1 MKLYLDND
9 VVSAIVKDDDAPE
22 SSALDRLLAA
32 YGDGE
37 VDLVTSMVT
46 LKEIERYQGPQRPAI
61 ERIFRLLK
69 EVPNACIP
77 MIRNDPLYDD
87 LLKRGLE
94 DIDAWHVFVAAK
106 NGCHAF
112 LTCDRLIHHYAAAIR
127 QISGLVVQKP
137 SDFVARTP
145 QDGAQQ
151 GGLHRLGHPRR
162 GAARD
167 RDRLASG
174 VQGLA

>member
-1 MKLYLDND
+1 MKVYLDNGI
-9 VVSAIVKDDDAPE
+9 VSAIVMDDNATE
-22 SSALDRLLAA
+22 SAALYRLLAA

-37 VDLVTSMVT
+37 VDLVTSTVT

-61 ERIFRLLK
+61 KQIFRLLK

-77 MIRNDPLYDD
+77 MIRNDGLYDD

-94 DIDAWHVFVAAK
+94 DIDAWHVFVAVK

-127 QISGLVVQKP
+127 WPGRAEAFRLHVKP
-137 SDFVARTP
+137 RVA
-145 QDGAQQ
+145 
-151 GGLHRLGHPRR
+151 PRVCNR
-162 GAARD
+162 MTTLSAF
-167 RDRLASG
+167 LPSK
-174 VQGLA
+174 

>member
-1 MKLYLDND
+1 MKVYLDND
-9 VVSAIVKDDDAPE
+9 VVSAIGKDDNAPE
-22 SSALDRLLAA
+22 SAALDRVLAA

-37 VDLVTSMVT
+37 VDLVTSTVT

-61 ERIFRLLK
+61 KQIFRLLK

-77 MIRNDPLYDD
+77 MNRNDPLYDD

-127 QISGLVVQKP
+127 QLCGLVVQKP
-137 SDFVARTP
+137 SDFVASP
-145 QDGAQQ
+145 GW
-151 GGLHRLGHPRR
+151 RR
-162 GAARD
+162 GPALIA
-167 RDRLASG
+167 
-174 VQGLA
+174 